1 MANSNRLGE
10 LLVREK
16 LISLAQLRH
25 AQEEQQK
32 SGQNLGFTLA
42 KLGYISDQEITNFLS
57 QQYRVP
63 TVNLEEYEIDA
74 EILKLVSKE
83 QCEKHR
89 VIPVSRAGSSLIV
102 AMADPTNLNAID
114 DLKFLTGYSIEP
126 VIASENSIAAAVDK
140 CCNVGPSYDEVMAG
154 FDESEIEFTGDDEEL
169 NVLELEKA
177 SEDAPVVRLVNMVLL
192 NAIKKGASD
201 IHIEP
206 YEKKLR
212 VRYRIDGVLLEEMT
226 PPLKLKNAISSRVK
240 IMSSLDIAERRLPQD
255 GRIKLKLGKGR
266 EMDFRVSVLPT
277 LWGEKIVMRLLDKGN
292 LQLDMT
298 KLGFDVKPL
307 DDFLWAIRQ
316 PWGMVLVT
324 GPTGSGKTTTL
335 YSALQELN
343 KTAHNISTAE
353 DPVEY
358 NLHGINQVQMH
369 EEIGLNF
376 AMALRAFL
384 RQDPDI
390 IMVGEIRDFE
400 TAEIAVKAALTGHL
414 VLSTLHTNDAPAT
427 ISRLLNMGVEPF
439 LITASVN
446 LVLAQRLARK
456 ICGDCKQ
463 QIKME
468 TQSLRDVGFT
478 EEQIARAK
486 LVKGAG
492 CRTCNGTGYK
502 GRVALYEVMRF
513 SDSLKEMVLQ
523 GASTAELKAAAI
535 KNGMATLRMSG
546 IQKVLDGVT
555 TTEEIMRVTMAD

>member
-1 MANSNRLGE
+1 MANNNRLGE

-16 LISLAQLRH
+16 LISLSQLRH

-42 KLGYISDQEITNFLS
+42 KLGYVSDDEITSFLS

-74 EILKLVSKE
+74 EILKLVPKE
-83 QCEKHR
+83 PCERHK
-89 VIPVSRAGSSLIV
+89 VIPVSRTGNALIV

-114 DLKFLTGYSIEP
+114 DLKFLTGYNIEP
-126 VIASENSIAAAVDK
+126 VIASDTAIHNAIEKYYNA
-140 CCNVGPSYDEVMAG
+140 GPSYDEVMAG
-154 FDESEIEFTGDDEEL
+154 FDETEIAFTGEEDEVNL
-169 NVLELEKA
+169 MELEKA
-177 SEDAPVVRLVNMVLL
+177 TEDAPVVRLVNMMLL

-201 IHIEP
+201 IHVEP

-212 VRYRIDGVLLEEMT
+212 VRYRVDGVLGEEMT
-226 PPLKLKNAISSRVK
+226 PPLKLRNAITSRIK
-240 IMSSLDIAERRLPQD
+240 IMASLDIAERRLPQD

-277 LWGEKIVMRLLDKGN
+277 LWGEKVVMRLLDKSN

-298 KLGFDVKPL
+298 KLGFDQKPL
-307 DDFLWAIRQ
+307 DDFKWAINQ

-335 YSALQELN
+335 YSALSELN
-343 KTAHNISTAE
+343 KVAHNISTAE

-369 EEIGLNF
+369 DEIGLNF
-376 AMALRAFL
+376 AMSLRAFL

-400 TAEIAVKAALTGHL
+400 TAEIAVKAALTGHM

-456 ICGDCKQ
+456 CCSDCKQ
-463 QIKME
+463 PIKYE
-468 TQSLRDVGFT
+468 KKILEDCGFSP
-478 EEQIARAK
+478 EQIANSK

-513 SDSLKEMVLQ
+513 SDHLKEMVLQ
-523 GASTAELKAAAI
+523 GASTAELKMGAI
-535 KNGMATLRMSG
+535 KNGMSTLRASG
-546 IQKVLDGVT
+546 IRKIVDGVT
-555 TTEEIMRVTMAD
+555 TPEEVMRVTMSD